1 MLSRGSIKTLHTL
14 VVQAA
19 AGGYGEKGAP
29 YAAEFPSNMDKLVPV
44 EILEY
49 FWVLP
54 KNTRI
59 FGKK

>member
-29 YAAEFPSNMDKLVPV
+29 YAAEFPSNMDKLVLV
-44 EILEY
+44 EILE
-49 FWVLP
+49 
-54 KNTRI
+54 
-59 FGKK
+59 